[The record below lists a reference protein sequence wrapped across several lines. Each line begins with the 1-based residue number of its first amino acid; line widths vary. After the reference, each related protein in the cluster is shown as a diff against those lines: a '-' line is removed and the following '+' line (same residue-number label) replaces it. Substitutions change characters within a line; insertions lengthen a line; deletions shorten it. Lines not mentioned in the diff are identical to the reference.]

1 MGSCWQPPDMAP
13 VIWVI
18 GGPGSGKGT
27 QCEKMRDKFGYK
39 HLSSGD
45 LLRDEV
51 MSNSA
56 RGMQIFGT
64 MEKGNL
70 VPDEVVID
78 LLAEAMAKESKGF
91 ILDGF
96 PATLDQAKLFEKT
109 VGAPCKIILFDMSD
123 ELMRIRLEGR
133 GNFDDQASAIKKR
146 IATFNEKTKPV
157 AAEYSALVKKVNADQ
172 DKEKVFSDVC
182 KVMES

>member
-1 MGSCWQPPDMAP
+1 
-13 VIWVI
+13 
-18 GGPGSGKGT
+18 
-27 QCEKMRDKFGYK
+27 
-39 HLSSGD
+39 
-45 LLRDEV
+45 
-51 MSNSA
+51 
-56 RGMQIFGT
+56 MQIFGT

-123 ELMRIRLEGR
+123 ELMRIRPVPSRR
-133 GNFDDQASAIKKR
+133 GSPLSMRKQNQWLLSILR
-146 IATFNEKTKPV
+146 
-157 AAEYSALVKKVNADQ
+157 L
-172 DKEKVFSDVC
+172 
-182 KVMES
+182 